1 MLKIEIMRSVGED
14 LVRLLEDCKERDGE
28 VWRFDLAAEVR
39 RKLGMISRQAEADH
53 FNTEQ
58 QMAINRGD

>member
-1 MLKIEIMRSVGED
+1 MLKIDIMRSVGED
-14 LVRLLEDCKERDGE
+14 LVRLLEDCKESDGE

-39 RKLGMISRQAEADH
+39 QKLGMMSREAEADH

-58 QMAINRGD
+58 QANINRE